1 MASCRFRGDRE
12 DRKMTKEEYH
22 RLLKSDYW
30 KGFSYSIIKER
41 NYTCEDCG
49 AYYPQER
56 NKLQVHHLVYRD
68 INPWSYKPE
77 EMVVLCEDCHKKR
90 HGLYVYKP
98 IDDSFK
104 EKIHAILLNVWY
116 KIKHSFKGIHF
127 KRRSFRKL
135 LFLILIFC
143 IAFCYV
149 KNIGLPKRESQEN
162 TEVDI
167 DNNKDKTIKSPKSIK
182 SRTTKEKVVEDEN
195 EIVNNEVDDEQAS
208 SEGDDFEVVEAS
220 VTTEPVEEQ
229 VMTKKEA
236 RKHAKAV
243 KKALKEGVST
253 EGTTEEILERIKQ
266 AKIAKKAEKDSG
278 NN

>member
-1 MASCRFRGDRE
+1 
-12 DRKMTKEEYH
+12 MTKEEYQK
-22 RLLKSDYW
+22 LLQSDYW
-30 KGFSYSIIKER
+30 KGYSYSLIKER
-41 NYTCEDCG
+41 DFTCEDCG
-49 AYYPQER
+49 RWFYNESD
-56 NKLQVHHLVYRD
+56 KLHVHHLVHRD
-68 INPWSYKPE
+68 VNPWSYNPDE
-77 EMVVLCEDCHKKR
+77 VVVLCEDCHKKR
-90 HGLYVYKP
+90 HGLYTYKP

-104 EKIHAILLNVWY
+104 ERIRAILLNVWY
-116 KIKHSFKGIHF
+116 KIKFSF
-127 KRRSFRKL
+127 KRRHSPRRRL
-135 LFLILIFC
+135 RLILFLILVFC
-143 IAFCYV
+143 LAFCYV
-149 KNIGLPKRESQEN
+149 KKIGITKQESQEN

-182 SRTTKEKVVEDEN
+182 SRTTKEKVIEDEN

-253 EGTTEEILERIKQ
+253 EGTTEEILERINQ
-266 AKIAKKAEKDSG
+266 AKAAKKAEKKAQSIGCD
-278 NN
+278 NAEE